1 MICVGIF
8 LNNSC
13 QKLTIPQCWMKI
25 AGNETVLM
33 VGDRNTQTD
42 THSTVLEDVHQN
54 LVVIDRVAYE

>member
-13 QKLTIPQCWMKI
+13 QKLTIPHCWIKI
-25 AGNETVLM
+25 AGNEVVLM

-42 THSTVLEDVHQN
+42 THSTVLEHVHQKLN
-54 LVVIDRVAYE
+54 GGYW